1 MSTVVVPRRRRLTAP
16 KIAPYL
22 FILPNMLVFSIFT
35 IWPAVSGF
43 NLSFFDSSDGLK
55 FKSVGTGNYKEILSD
70 SEFWDA
76 ARATAIYTVGF
87 VLISAVLATALG
99 LLLNAQRR
107 GRGAISA
114 AYFLPVLI
122 SPVVVGVIWQAALD
136 RNTGLVNQALSSVG
150 LGHPGWLINSKL
162 ALVAVIFVGTWIHLG
177 FYTMII
183 LSGLQGIDTSV
194 YEAAKLDGA
203 NAVVIGR
210 SNLVG
215 MPVALMLIKAN
226 ATVTLCHSR
235 TRDIADVVRRADVVI
250 AAIGKPQFVKAD
262 WLKPGA
268 VVIDVGTNQ
277 IPDANDPRGYR
288 WVGDV
293 DYDAALEVAGAI
305 SKVPGGVGP
314 MTITMLLSNTMK
326 AAWRLAEETSAER

>member
-1 MSTVVVPRRRRLTAP
+1 MSTAVVPRRRRLTAP

-203 NAVVIGR
+203 SEWQKLRTITLPLLRPTMMVVII
-210 SNLVG
+210 L
-215 MPVALMLIKAN
+215 A
-226 ATVTLCHSR
+226 
-235 TRDIADVVRRADVVI
+235 
-250 AAIGKPQFVKAD
+250 
-262 WLKPGA
+262 
-268 VVIDVGTNQ
+268 
-277 IPDANDPRGYR
+277 
-288 WVGDV
+288 
-293 DYDAALEVAGAI
+293 
-305 SKVPGGVGP
+305 
-314 MTITMLLSNTMK
+314 TITGFQSFDFIYTLTGGGPIGATTLIVQYIYEHAFSTPIQYGLASAAGVILFIVVFAITLLNYGSGRRRD
-326 AAWRLAEETSAER
+326 AI